1 MNRRRAMAGT
11 PTPLNNMLNPGLSVE
26 CNVIH
31 VHPKYIIV
39 DPVRE
44 PIPINDTINSIKVEA
59 SLLEDL
65 ESLVD
70 FEDRHNSTAARAL
83 LCIIEKIKGNA

>member
-1 MNRRRAMAGT
+1 
-11 PTPLNNMLNPGLSVE
+11 MLNPGLSVE

-44 PIPINDTINSIKVEA
+44 PIPINDTINSIRLKLPYWRTERVWLM
-59 SLLEDL
+59 S
-65 ESLVD
+65 
-70 FEDRHNSTAARAL
+70 
-83 LCIIEKIKGNA
+83 KIDITPPRQGPSYVS